1 MERRRSSNASPPD
14 PWGQV
19 LTFLWIAPA
28 KIQKDFDNESVFPIF
43 LRKKQKQPLITSFFD
58 YLCMIKLIN
67 MEKSKNEIRGF

>member
-28 KIQKDFDNESVFPIF
+28 KIQNDFDNESVFPIF
-43 LRKKQKQPLITSFFD
+43 LRKKTKTTPDYEFF
-58 YLCMIKLIN
+58 
-67 MEKSKNEIRGF
+67 